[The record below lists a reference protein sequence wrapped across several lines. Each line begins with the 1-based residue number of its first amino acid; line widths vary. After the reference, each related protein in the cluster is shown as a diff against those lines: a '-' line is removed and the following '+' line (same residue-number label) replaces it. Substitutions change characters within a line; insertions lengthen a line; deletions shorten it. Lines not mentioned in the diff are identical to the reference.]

1 MLHRDEN
8 AGNPT
13 APILRGV
20 SQKQLPETPV
30 QLIALTI
37 DEGWQ

>member
-1 MLHRDEN
+1 MLQRDEN
-8 AGNPT
+8 AGNPA
-13 APILRGV
+13 APNLRGV

-37 DEGWQ
+37 DDGWQ